1 MNLSVIWQYL
11 PLLLKGC
18 VATIEVSILAGVAAL
33 MLGVTVAIAR
43 VAPIPLLRRAAQWY
57 IELLRGTPV
66 LVIIYFAYYGLPA
79 IGVVLGPMTA
89 AVAALG
95 ISSSA
100 YVAEAL
106 RGGMESIPRGQIEAG
121 RALGIPY
128 VLTMRRLVIPQI
140 LLFLLPAL
148 TGEFVV
154 LLKASSL
161 TSIITVREL
170 TWMGQVAAG
179 ESFAAVEIYVTVAV
193 LYLLINSV
201 IFQVAQRLEKRRM
214 VYL

>member
-1 MNLSVIWQYL
+1 
-11 PLLLKGC
+11 
-18 VATIEVSILAGVAAL
+18 
-33 MLGVTVAIAR
+33 
-43 VAPIPLLRRAAQWY
+43 
-57 IELLRGTPV
+57 
-66 LVIIYFAYYGLPA
+66 
-79 IGVVLGPMTA
+79 
-89 AVAALG
+89 
-95 ISSSA
+95 
-100 YVAEAL
+100 
-106 RGGMESIPRGQIEAG
+106 
-121 RALGIPY
+121 
-128 VLTMRRLVIPQI
+128 MRRLILPQI

-179 ESFAAVEIYVTVAV
+179 ESFAAVDIYVTVAL

-201 IFQVAQRLEKRRM
+201 IFRAAQWLEARRM

>member
-1 MNLSVIWQYL
+1 MNVAVIWHYL

-18 VATIEVSILAGVAAL
+18 VATIEVSMLAGVAAL
-33 MLGVTVAIAR
+33 LLGVTVALAR
-43 VAPIPLLRRAAQWY
+43 VAPILSLRQLARWY

-66 LVIIYFAYYGLPA
+66 LVMIYFAYYGLPA
-79 IGVVLGPMTA
+79 IGITLGPMVA
-89 AVAALG
+89 AVGALG

-106 RGGMESIPRGQIEAG
+106 RGGIESIPRGQIEAG
-121 RALGIPY
+121 RALGITY
-128 VLTMRRLVIPQI
+128 VQTMRRLILPQI
-140 LLFLLPAL
+140 VLFLLPAL

-179 ESFAAVEIYVTVAV
+179 ESFAAVDIYVTVAL

-201 IFQVAQRLEKRRM
+201 IFRAAQWLEARRM